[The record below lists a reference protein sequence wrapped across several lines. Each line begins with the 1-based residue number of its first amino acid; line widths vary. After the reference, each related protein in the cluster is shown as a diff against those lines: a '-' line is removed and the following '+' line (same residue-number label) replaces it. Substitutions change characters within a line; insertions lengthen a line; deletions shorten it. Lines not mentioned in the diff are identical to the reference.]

1 VRLTRAG
8 HAVLARS
15 RKLVCD
21 AEALRAEAQTIDK
34 ESEEE
39 LRIGYAPSPTAVII
53 SGVLARY
60 HELSPRA
67 GVSLHDLTH
76 TEMLSGLRAGKLH
89 AALTIRPAA
98 GEMRGLKFETIR
110 RHPVGIICSNSSP
123 LARQP
128 AVRPSLVAMSELVV
142 YRAREF
148 PEYHQWVSKILRV
161 SEGRLMVIQECA
173 DVLSVIAAVESG
185 RGAAVVG
192 EFITAV
198 AGDRVRFVPFVSEAH
213 FLEVG
218 LLYRQ
223 GRVGENLRKVV
234 AVCSASKQPT

>member
-1 VRLTRAG
+1 
-8 HAVLARS
+8 
-15 RKLVCD
+15 
-21 AEALRAEAQTIDK
+21 
-34 ESEEE
+34 
-39 LRIGYAPSPTAVII
+39 
-53 SGVLARY
+53 
-60 HELSPRA
+60 
-67 GVSLHDLTH
+67 
-76 TEMLSGLRAGKLH
+76 MLSGLRAGKLH

-123 LARQP
+123 LAQQP
-128 AVRPSLVAMSELVV
+128 AVRPSVVAMSELVV

-161 SEGRLMVIQECA
+161 SKGRLMIIQECA
-173 DVLSVIAAVESG
+173 DVLSVVAAVESG
-185 RGAAVVG
+185 RGVAVVG

-198 AGDRVRFVPFVSEAH
+198 AGDRVSFVPFVSGAH

-223 GRVGENLRKVV
+223 SGFGENVRKLV
-234 AVCSASKQPT
+234 AAALLAGKQPT